1 MSNDNPNIVGAP
13 PDRGQWKSRR
23 GFILAASGRAVG
35 LGNIWKFPYI
45 TGENGGGIFVL
56 IYLVCIA
63 LVGLPI
69 MIAEVM
75 IGRATQRSP
84 VPAFTQLSGGKF
96 VWSLVGWMGVATGF
110 ILLSYYSVV
119 AGWAFKYIE
128 LAASGAFSG
137 ASPEQIGGMFGKTA
151 GSVGGSVFWHLLFM
165 VATVAI
171 VMGGVQKGIEQASK
185 VMMPALLIILL
196 ILLVDAFTQPG
207 FGKAASFVFSPNTDK
222 LTAGGVLE
230 ALGHSFFTLSLG
242 MGALITYGS
251 YLSKKDDIVVASGTI
266 SLVDTAVALMAC
278 MVMFPIV
285 FSVPGGEP
293 GGELALGGPGL
304 VFNSMPIAFSQM
316 SGGFYLGLIFF
327 ILLLFAA
334 LTSAISLLEVCVA
347 TVIDQLG
354 WERRRATVVL
364 GTAIFAFGIPS
375 AASGADWLSWWSD
388 IFDKGVFDSMDYMVS
403 NVLLPIGGLLIA
415 VFVGWVMPAS
425 FSREQYMQ
433 GTKLGGTYGPWIG
446 ILRYFVPIAIMIVF
460 LFKVGLIPEGWL
472 K

>member
-1 MSNDNPNIVGAP
+1 MGNENPNIEGAP
-13 PDRGQWKSRR
+13 PDRGQWKSRL
-23 GFILAASGRAVG
+23 GFVLAASGSAVG

-56 IYLVCIA
+56 LYLICIA
-63 LVGLPI
+63 LVGLPV

-75 IGRATQRSP
+75 IGRASQRSP
-84 VPAFTQLSGGKF
+84 VPAYTELSGNKV
-96 VWSLVGWMGVATGF
+96 VWAIVGWMGVATGF
-110 ILLSYYSVV
+110 ILLSYYAVV

-128 LAASGAFSG
+128 LAAGGQFDG
-137 ASPEQIGGMFGKTA
+137 ASAEQIGAMFGSVA
-151 GSVGGSVFWHLLFM
+151 GSPGESIFWHLLFM

-171 VMGGVQKGIEQASK
+171 VVGGVQKGIEQAAK
-185 VMMPALLIILL
+185 FMMPALLGIMFILM
-196 ILLVDAFTQPG
+196 IYAFTQPG
-207 FGKAASFVFSPNTDK
+207 FSKAASFVFSPDTSK

-251 YLSKKDDIVVASGTI
+251 YLSRKDDIVVASGTI
-266 SLVDTAVALMAC
+266 SIMDTGVALMAC

-293 GGELALGGPGL
+293 GGDLALGGPGL
-304 VFNSMPIAFSQM
+304 VFQSMPIAFSQM
-316 SGGFYLGLIFF
+316 TAGFWLGLIFF

-347 TVIDQLG
+347 TFIDQLG
-354 WERRRATVVL
+354 WSRRRATVVL
-364 GTAIFAFGIPS
+364 GAAIFAFGIPS
-375 AASGADWLSWWSD
+375 AASGADWMSWWTD
-388 IFDKGVFDSMDYMVS
+388 VFDKGFFDSMDYMVS
-403 NVLLPIGGLLIA
+403 NIALPVGGLLVA
-415 VFVGWVMPAS
+415 LFVGWVMPTS
-425 FSREQYMQ
+425 FSHEQYTS
-433 GTKLGGTYGPWIG
+433 GTKLGGTYPGWIAL
-446 ILRYFVPIAIMIVF
+446 LRYFVPVAILIVF